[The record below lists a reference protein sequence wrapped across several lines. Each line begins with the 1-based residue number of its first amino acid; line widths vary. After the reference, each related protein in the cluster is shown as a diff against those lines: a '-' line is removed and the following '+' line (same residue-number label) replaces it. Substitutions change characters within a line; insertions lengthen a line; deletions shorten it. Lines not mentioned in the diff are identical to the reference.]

1 MNIESKVLFSYKDVH
16 QLEYPINVAR
26 NVARETA
33 NTYFIFS
40 SDIELYPSPG
50 VEKVRNIL
58 TITTQK
64 QTLTD

>member
-1 MNIESKVLFSYKDVH
+1 MSVSYKESN

-26 NVARETA
+26 NVAREAA

-50 VEKVRNIL
+50 VKKVRNLL
-58 TITTQK
+58 TTAATK
-64 QTLTD
+64 KETMRKSFT